1 MTEKIIE
8 VNGLKKSFNNIEA
21 VKGID
26 FFVKKGQLFSFLGP
40 NGAGKS
46 TTIKILCTLLD
57 KNDGDVFIDG
67 FRLGNDD
74 NEIRKH
80 IGVVFQDSVL
90 DDLLTV
96 KENLMTR
103 GRFYE
108 LTKEE
113 LNNKVDEVNK
123 ICELGEFINRP
134 YGKLSGG
141 QRRRADIARALIN
154 TPEILFLD
162 EPTTGLDPKT
172 KDSVWNMILKLQKE
186 INMTIFLTTH
196 YMEEASLS
204 DYITII
210 DHGEVVA
217 EGTPYALRDEYSK
230 DKLRIKPNNKES
242 LIDILDSNVLDYKE
256 DNDVIVIYLN
266 DTLEAIEIINKI
278 KDVISSF
285 EVIHGSMNDV
295 FLNITGGE
303 LNND

>member
-1 MTEKIIE
+1 M
-8 VNGLKKSFNNIEA
+8 
-21 VKGID
+21 
-26 FFVKKGQLFSFLGP
+26 
-40 NGAGKS
+40 
-46 TTIKILCTLLD
+46 
-57 KNDGDVFIDG
+57 
-67 FRLGNDD
+67 
-74 NEIRKH
+74 
-80 IGVVFQDSVL
+80 
-90 DDLLTV
+90 
-96 KENLMTR
+96 
-103 GRFYE
+103 
-108 LTKEE
+108 
-113 LNNKVDEVNK
+113 
-123 ICELGEFINRP
+123 
-134 YGKLSGG
+134 
-141 QRRRADIARALIN
+141 
-154 TPEILFLD
+154 D

-217 EGTPYALRDEYSK
+217 EGTPYALRDKYSK
-230 DKLRIKPNNKES
+230 DKLRIKPKNTES

-303 LNND
+303 LND

>member
-26 FFVKKGQLFSFLGP
+26 FFVKKGQLFSFLGT